1 MTTLNKSVVVAA
13 LICAAG
19 LVYYQM
25 RQIYNLRCQVSE
37 LKQSSASVP
46 VARSPTPQPMDEVEK
61 TNNLEAVNIALS
73 NSLAQAK
80 AMNAHLNSAR
90 LRAEQLAQ
98 AYKEIADKAVAND
111 PTNRFP
117 TVRHLLAGMGSLMRR
132 STISLNTSQ
141 TDGANMTPEQITARQ
156 AEAITLA
163 DDASAVM
170 KAGQSFDGE
179 MKSGPR
185 DVADDS
191 ACMLYGA
198 LDLNEQQF
206 TQAYSIIQGL
216 RDQAKA
222 QNLLGVKA
230 SPENQT
236 ALAQWNEQ
244 AQAQIQQILNPD
256 QTALFQL
263 MSTSLLEQFRDDK
276 GMGGG
281 FSCGVGK

>member
-1 MTTLNKSVVVAA
+1 MTTLRKSVISAA

-25 RQIYNLRCQVSE
+25 RQIDNLRCQVSE
-37 LKQSSASVP
+37 LKQPSTSIP
-46 VARSPTPQPMDEVEK
+46 VARSSTPQPMDETEK
-61 TNNLEAVNIALS
+61 TKNLEAVNIALS
-73 NSLAQAK
+73 NSLAQTK

-90 LRAEQLAQ
+90 LKAEQLAQ

-117 TVRHLLAGMGSLMRR
+117 TVRHLLVGMGSLMRR
-132 STISLNTSQ
+132 STISLNISQ
-141 TDGANMTPEQITARQ
+141 TDGTNMTPEQVKSRQ
-156 AEAITLA
+156 AEAIALL

-170 KAGQSFDGE
+170 KASKSLDGA
-179 MKSGPR
+179 MKSEPR

-244 AQAQIQQILNPD
+244 AQVQIQQILNPD

-281 FSCGVGK
+281 FSFGVGK